1 MKFLSALLLTI
12 AASQS
17 FAGQCFD
24 LSVDG
29 KSWEAEPFNLCV
41 EPNTGGTSEFKLTL
55 SKSKQT
61 VAIYYLDS
69 LPSGGGLAFGVNA
82 TSGSILD
89 DSLTIFIGY
98 GEVSIGGGKYFYKE

>member
-1 MKFLSALLLTI
+1 MKFLSALLLTF

-29 KSWEAEPFNLCV
+29 KSWEAEPFRLCV

-55 SKSKQT
+55 AKSKQT
-61 VAIYYLDS
+61 VAVYFLDS
-69 LPSGGGLAFGVNA
+69 LPSGGGLAFGV
-82 TSGSILD
+82 SSDGSIVD

-98 GEVSIGGGKYFYKE
+98 GEVIIGGGKYFYKE